1 MADEQNLVDQKEIS
15 QGIAVAEFEYIAQTA
30 FQAHEDRARVSEFF
44 LISFG
49 TLLAAVLTT
58 QFSGVDTRLVYR
70 LFSILFTV
78 VALWGAL
85 TILQLSRLRQAWLE
99 SVRAMN
105 TMKDALIQQVPE
117 MQDYF
122 RWRTATMPKAYK
134 PWSVGFL
141 LALQVAMVSG
151 IAWGAASAIF
161 IMMTGRESLPWVLV
175 IVAAVVMLVYLVCL
189 YYLPLRKSEKG
200 A

>member
-1 MADEQNLVDQKEIS
+1 MFELDEIPFDHVI
-15 QGIAVAEFEYIAQTA
+15 
-30 FQAHEDRARVSEFF
+30 QA
-44 LISFG
+44 
-49 TLLAAVLTT
+49 LLDNEKPFPA
-58 QFSGVDTRLVYR
+58 RLVYR

-105 TMKDALIQQVPE
+105 TMKDALIQQAPE

-122 RWRTATMPKAYK
+122 RWRTATIPKAYK

-151 IAWGAASAIF
+151 IALGAASALFLLMAGVSNLTWIL
-161 IMMTGRESLPWVLV
+161 ILV
-175 IVAAVVMLVYLVCL
+175 SVVVMLFYLVFL